1 MSNSAPRRTRP
12 SLNLLLRTQQKKSKG
27 VNTDCSVR
35 KCVTGESEEDKLTTC
50 ISSQE
55 CAICLKDM
63 THNQVLST
71 THCGHTFHKSCLQQ
85 WDDFCIG
92 KPYQCP
98 LCRATLDSKHKKK
111 VLEAE
116 PIDEFQ
122 FVQILQNLDDDETE
136 IASLLMTIINV
147 QGDVR
152 RILRRHRD
160 SSMLENEQTL

>member
-1 MSNSAPRRTRP
+1 MFQCEGMCKTGRQCLRMLKKEGYCKQHAPQC
-12 SLNLLLRTQQKKSKG
+12 SSIG
-27 VNTDCSVR
+27 DCP
-35 KCVTGESEEDKLTTC
+35 
-50 ISSQE
+50 
-55 CAICLKDM
+55 ICLCEIKDDM
-63 THNQVLST
+63 DDMVVTR
-71 THCGHTFHKSCLQQ
+71 CGHTFHKSCLQQ

-136 IASLLMTIINV
+136 IASLLMTI
-147 QGDVR
+147 
-152 RILRRHRD
+152 L
-160 SSMLENEQTL
+160 